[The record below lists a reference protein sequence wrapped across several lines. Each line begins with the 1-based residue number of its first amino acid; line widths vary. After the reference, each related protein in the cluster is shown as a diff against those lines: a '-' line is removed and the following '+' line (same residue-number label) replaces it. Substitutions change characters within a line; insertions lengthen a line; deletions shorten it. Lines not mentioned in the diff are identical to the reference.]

1 MEKVKNVFHHKIAL
15 ISKDDFIERQWQKQ
29 YDEPLIAFYSTT
41 GKSLKKDLKPDSDK
55 NAN

>member
-41 GKSLKKDLKPDSDK
+41 GKSFKKDLKPDSDK